1 MDFIEEYNKAQQ
13 VALEKTEWQ
22 KGPSEEVKSTDSV
35 QFATNELINH
45 AWQDFLG
52 IEEQTLIEMGRDAA
66 SELNQIS
73 PLTLASAFAAFLEGW
88 MQSTTEYFHNIE
100 ETEDEQE

>member
-1 MDFIEEYNKAQQ
+1 MDFIDEYQQAQQ

-35 QFATNELINH
+35 QFATNELISH
-45 AWQDFLG
+45 AWADFLA

-66 SELNQIS
+66 SELDKIS

-88 MQSTTEYFHNIE
+88 MQSTTQYFNQIE
-100 ETEDEQE
+100 AEDEQE